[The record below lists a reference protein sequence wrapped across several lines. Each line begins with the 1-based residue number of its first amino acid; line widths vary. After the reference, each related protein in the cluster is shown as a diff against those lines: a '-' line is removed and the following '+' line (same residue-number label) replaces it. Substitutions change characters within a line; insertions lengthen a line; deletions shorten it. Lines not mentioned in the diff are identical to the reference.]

1 MSDATTQPSAAELFA
16 QAVESAKTR
25 REELR
30 AEMERLTSRASI
42 ITSEANEL
50 NTLIARFEG
59 KSATAIPAGP
69 GGVKLTKAGLPYKPK
84 GRKKGSVNKPRV
96 QVVQPSNGPTGWSH
110 AEPAS
115 EPTDWSL
122 PPTAAE

>member
-1 MSDATTQPSAAELFA
+1 MSDEVTQSSATELFT
-16 QAVESAKTR
+16 QAVEAAKTE

-30 AEMERLTSRASI
+30 AEMDRLTSRANI
-42 ITSEANEL
+42 ITARATVL
-50 NTLIARFEG
+50 NTLIGKFEG
-59 KSATAIPAGP
+59 KSAAAIPAGP

-110 AEPAS
+110 AETVSDQA
-115 EPTDWSL
+115 DWPL